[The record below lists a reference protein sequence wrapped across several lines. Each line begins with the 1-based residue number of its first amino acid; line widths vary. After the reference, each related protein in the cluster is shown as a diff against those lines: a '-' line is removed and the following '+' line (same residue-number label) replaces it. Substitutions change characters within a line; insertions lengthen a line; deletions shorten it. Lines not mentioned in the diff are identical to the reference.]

1 MRSHMCT
8 RETLMI
14 EKRFYDQP
22 LKSFREEF
30 SFLIIDEYIYIRIYG
45 W

>member
-14 EKRFYDQP
+14 EKRFYDQS

-30 SFLIIDEYIYIRIYG
+30 SFLIDEYIYVYIYG